1 MKTRKNRKYVP
12 QNRNASITSRFDRT
26 GKLRTETTRRD
37 TTTIN
42 AAVSTDTRSDSTRL
56 FIDFPNSA
64 SVQLDGHEAR
74 TLYRL
79 LQKHYRQTDKS
90 W

>member
-1 MKTRKNRKYVP
+1 MKTRKNRKHIP
-12 QNRNASITSRFDRT
+12 QNRNASIRTRLDRT

-37 TTTIN
+37 ESTFT
-42 AAVSTDTRSDSTRL
+42 AAVSTNTRTDSTSL
-56 FIDFPNSA
+56 FIDFPDNQV
-64 SVQLDGHEAR
+64 VQFDGREAR

-79 LQKHYRQTDKS
+79 LQKHYRHIDKS